1 MMGVLPTV
9 IKAAAFGG
17 LALLAIASGWLA
29 ARAESDGH
37 GRGDRDREALDLTS
51 GEPHTDGGAVLE
63 EATDVEVCEAIN
75 RTEADHE

>member
-17 LALLAIASGWLA
+17 LALLAIASEWLA

-37 GRGDRDREALDLTS
+37 GRGDRDCEALDLAS
-51 GEPHTDGGAVLE
+51 GKPHTDGDAVLE
-63 EATDVEVCEAIN
+63 EATDVEVREAIN
-75 RTEADHE
+75 RTEAAHE